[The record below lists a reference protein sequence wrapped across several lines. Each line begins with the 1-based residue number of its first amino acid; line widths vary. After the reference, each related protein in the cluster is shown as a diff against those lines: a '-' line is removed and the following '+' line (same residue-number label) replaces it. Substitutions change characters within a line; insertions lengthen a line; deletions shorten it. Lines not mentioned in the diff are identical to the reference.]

1 MANFF
6 SGWIG
11 YGTSLQTGILQE
23 PADNTYIRRPIQ
35 FSALQSGT
43 TFDLSGGT
51 VGPSS
56 VAWGTLTVAGL
67 FDAVSGGNLLASFPL
82 IVPVLIKARMTYTTG
97 PGANLL
103 SGHDLRDGTSIRAFP
118 AGTAIGFT
126 PDGRNVIANLP
137 LQVTGGVLSAQS
149 LTFGTTVTMA
159 TLPIQA
165 SVTGSGQL
173 WNNGGI
179 VAVS

>member
-11 YGTSLQTGILQE
+11 YGTSLQNAVLQE
-23 PADNTYIRRPIQ
+23 PTDTAYVRRPIQ
-35 FSALQSGT
+35 FSMLQTGT
-43 TFDLSGGT
+43 TFDLVGGT

-56 VAWGTLTVAGL
+56 AAWGTLTVAGL
-67 FDAVSGGNLLASFPL
+67 FDAVSGGNLLAFFPL
-82 IVPVLIKARMTYTTG
+82 LMPVIVKAGMTYTTG
-97 PGANLL
+97 PATNLL
-103 SGHDLRDGTSIRAFP
+103 SGHDLRDGAGIRAFP

-126 PDGRNVIANLP
+126 PDGRSVIANLP
-137 LQVTGGVLSAQS
+137 LQVNSGVLSAQT
-149 LTFGTTVTMA
+149 LTFGATVTMA
-159 TLPIQA
+159 TLPLQA

-179 VAVS
+179 IAVS